1 MTKKVTWYRLGDL
14 AAGERDSYLVE
25 ANIALAACDL
35 DVFTENWETGDVV
48 LSGDPR
54 RP

>member
-1 MTKKVTWYRLGDL
+1 MLLMTKEMTWYPWGDL
-14 AAGERDSYLVE
+14 ADSERDACLE

-35 DVFTENWETGDVV
+35 DVFTPSV
-48 LSGDPR
+48 PR